1 MYSEEAPYSLKGVYF
16 GADSMVNKGPKEP
29 HIKDNNGRDVNF
41 FLLVSVNMQ
50 FYPWFKVSW

>member
-29 HIKDNNGRDVNF
+29 HIKDNTGRDGNLL
-41 FLLVSVNMQ
+41 LLVSVELQ
-50 FYPWFKVSW
+50 IYPWFRVF